1 MDTLKTAYKILYAL
15 EHRGGEKYAG
25 QLISPEALDVPED
38 KWFEVMGTLIDEGYI
53 SGVKIGKD
61 ILGERF
67 ADIERA
73 KITMKGAE
81 YLSENGTM
89 KKIGK
94 IATNIISFVK
104 K

>member
-1 MDTLKTAYKILYAL
+1 M
-15 EHRGGEKYAG
+15 
-25 QLISPEALDVPED
+25 ISPEALDVPED

-89 KKIGK
+89 KKS
-94 IATNIISFVK
+94 ARLQQTSFHLLKSDRTVEVLNDR
-104 K
+104 